1 MSQWKASRGWL
12 RIQALCLK
20 LALVIY
26 FNAFNSFECCNNKGW
41 VGEKKEDFEIRNK
54 IGKMSRQRDR
64 EESREHSQYFQYQ
77 PNPFTG
83 PQPPAG
89 EERP

>member
-1 MSQWKASRGWL
+1 MTRMLDVESTVPSMGKRPYFGAFFNMSQWKASRGWL

-54 IGKMSRQRDR
+54 IGKMSRQR
-64 EESREHSQYFQYQ
+64 
-77 PNPFTG
+77 
-83 PQPPAG
+83 
-89 EERP
+89 